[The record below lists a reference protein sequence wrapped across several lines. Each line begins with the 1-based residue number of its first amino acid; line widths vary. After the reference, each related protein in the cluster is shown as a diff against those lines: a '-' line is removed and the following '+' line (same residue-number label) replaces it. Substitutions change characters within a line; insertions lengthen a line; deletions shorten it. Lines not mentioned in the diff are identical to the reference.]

1 MLFWNRLIVILRPP
15 ATAICLYALM
25 GCWSPKQAINDKAIE
40 VGQLA
45 SSSGDRFDNIDG
57 LASSSAARFDAIG
70 DSEGALEQ
78 QEIQAEAQE
87 GLDEQADIGSYASGI
102 RSDLHGVEDSVP
114 WWAMLTGRLLWVVGG
129 LAVLFFLWRSGLLG
143 LIKKVIWGV
152 GLFIPSRSIREAE
165 LDIKIMDAD
174 SEVTI
179 REGISAK
186 RASDP
191 AYSAAYKQAKRKN
204 A

>member
-1 MLFWNRLIVILRPP
+1 MLFWSRLIVILRPC

-25 GCWSPKQAINDKAIE
+25 GCWSPKQAIDNKAIE

-57 LASSSAARFDAIG
+57 LAASSAARFDAVG
-70 DSEGALEQ
+70 DSEGVSEQ

-87 GLDEQADIGSYASGI
+87 GSDEQAVIESSASGI

-114 WWAMLTGRLLWVVGG
+114 WWAVLTGRLLWVVGG

-143 LIKKVIWGV
+143 LIRSFIWGI
-152 GLFIPSRSIREAE
+152 GLFIPKRSIREAE
-165 LDIKIMDAD
+165 LDLKIMDAD

-179 REGISAK
+179 RESVSAK

-191 AYSAAYKQAKRKN
+191 AYSAAYEKVKRKN

>member
-1 MLFWNRLIVILRPP
+1 
-15 ATAICLYALM
+15 M

-191 AYSAAYKQAKRKN
+191 AYSAAYENAKRKN

>member
-15 ATAICLYALM
+15 ATAICLMLLM
-25 GCWSPKQAINDKAIE
+25 GCWSPKQAIDNKAIE

-45 SSSGDRFDNIDG
+45 ASSGGRFDNIDG
-57 LASSSAARFDAIG
+57 LAASSAERFDAIG

-78 QEIQAEAQE
+78 QEIRAEAQE
-87 GLDEQADIGSYASGI
+87 GSDEQAVIGDSASGI

-114 WWAMLTGRLLWVVGG
+114 WWAMLTGRALWVIGG

-143 LIKKVIWGV
+143 LIRSFIWGI
-152 GLFIPSRSIREAE
+152 GLFIPKRSMREAE
-165 LDIKIMDAD
+165 LDLKIMDAG

-191 AYSAAYKQAKRKN
+191 AYSAAYDKVKRK
-204 A
+204 